1 MERRPQYPRFNI
13 ALALLTLLVLSSI
26 LLFSNILAGFPPW
39 SPSFQL
45 IRRHL
50 FASSIWYALLPYL
63 IYLIVGSIGF
73 LRGYN
78 AATTPQNNGGS
89 ALEEL
94 NARIERKVEKECIGK
109 GTASEIRKDIASYM
123 AFLSRHSC
131 YAKGVVVLYL
141 IFMYLDVF
149 YLCCVL
155 ILDWSFMEDEDDESM
170 SIWAWVVVAVVGVAA
185 LWICGM
191 LGKMMDGD
199 GVWATG
205 LEGCK
210 KMRERTWEGIF

>member
-26 LLFSNILAGFPPW
+26 LLFSNILAGIPPW

-45 IRRHL
+45 IRRPL
-50 FASSIWYALLPYL
+50 LTASILYALLPYI
-63 IYLIVGSIGF
+63 IYLLVGF
-73 LRGYN
+73 LGFLNGYN
-78 AATTPQNNGGS
+78 HATTPQKNFGS
-89 ALEEL
+89 AREEL
-94 NARIERKVEKECIGK
+94 GARIERKVEKEWVGK
-109 GTASEIRKDIASYM
+109 GSVSEIRKDIAHYM
-123 AFLSRHSC
+123 TYLSMHSC
-131 YAKGVVVLYL
+131 YARGVVVVYSL
-141 IFMYLDVF
+141 FMYLDVF

-199 GVWATG
+199 GVWAIG